1 MARAMLLSYNTLI
14 ARTTQYYVYHSKIQ
28 RTPVVAVGSSYVQTL
43 HMFRLFICSGSSYV
57 QTLHMF
63 MPFMC
68 PDRFHAHRL
77 HAHAFVLLYSCFHT
91 LIFGLFL
98 TA

>member
-1 MARAMLLSYNTLI
+1 MARAMFLSYNTLI

-28 RTPVVAVGSSYVQTL
+28 RTPVVAVGSSYVQA
-43 HMFRLFICSGSSYV
+43 
-57 QTLHMF
+57 LHMF

-68 PDRFHAHRL
+68 PDRF